1 MQAVSSHQQGL
12 CSFPEQTLRDGL
24 LSSQRE
30 RAGFSA
36 QSQIIFRPG
45 GPEKAG
51 GRVVGT
57 MSPFILCSEIPGPEH
72 QLGSGASAGGAVG
85 RWPRAPLILLM
96 THT

>member
-1 MQAVSSHQQGL
+1 MG
-12 CSFPEQTLRDGL
+12 CSLA
-24 LSSQRE
+24 RE

-36 QSQIIFRPG
+36 QTQIIFRPG

-51 GRVVGT
+51 GRVAGT
-57 MSPFILCSEIPGPEH
+57 MSPFILCPEIPGPEH

-85 RWPRAPLILLM
+85 QWPKAPLILLM